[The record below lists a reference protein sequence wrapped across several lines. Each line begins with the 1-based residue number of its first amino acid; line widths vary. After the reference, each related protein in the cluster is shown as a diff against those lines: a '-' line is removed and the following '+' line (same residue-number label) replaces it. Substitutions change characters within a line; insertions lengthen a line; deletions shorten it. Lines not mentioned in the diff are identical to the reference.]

1 MEELSKQFYGSFAVA
16 EDPNDPARPHPRFS
30 QYKLKQEG
38 YGDQDVRR
46 KRMLEEQK
54 DRRRD
59 AIDFVRKI
67 AEDQL
72 WDDDDME
79 EEGREIKQGIRD
91 CGNRDVRIVGFDEVD
106 CTTTTTY
113 DIISLVYQQ
122 KLLMD
127 EV

>member
-1 MEELSKQFYGSFAVA
+1 MFSLHVVKSLHACAHVTQSTYLVPMDELSKQFYGSFAVA

-38 YGDQDVRR
+38 YGDQDARR

-59 AIDFVRKI
+59 AIDFIRKI

-72 WDDDDME
+72 WEDDDME
-79 EEGREIKQGIRD
+79 EEGREINQG
-91 CGNRDVRIVGFDEVD
+91 
-106 CTTTTTY
+106 
-113 DIISLVYQQ
+113 
-122 KLLMD
+122 
-127 EV
+127 

>member
-1 MEELSKQFYGSFAVA
+1 MFPLHVVRSLQACVHVTADIIDQLSPTMDELSKQFYGSFAVA

-38 YGDQDVRR
+38 YGDQDARR

-59 AIDFVRKI
+59 AIDFIRKI

-72 WDDDDME
+72 REDDEME
-79 EEGREIKQGIRD
+79 EEGRKKQRMR
-91 CGNRDVRIVGFDEVD
+91 N
-106 CTTTTTY
+106 Y
-113 DIISLVYQQ
+113 DML
-122 KLLMD
+122 
-127 EV
+127 

>member
-106 CTTTTTY
+106 CTSHNNCT
-113 DIISLVYQQ
+113 IVISQFYQQ
-122 KLLMD
+122 QLQ
-127 EV
+127 